1 MTQAINLA
9 NLANNVDASG
19 NLSPSALSGSVPVAK
34 GGTGGTT
41 QATAQSG
48 LDVPS
53 RSGANATGI
62 WGISITG
69 NAATATSATSA
80 SSTPLLASGN
90 WRVEVV
96 ADELVFKYNN
106 TIVAKIGTDGSV
118 VSAV

>member
-53 RSGANATGI
+53 RSGANATGT

-69 NAATATSATSA
+69 NAATATSA
-80 SSTPLLASGN
+80 SSTPLLASGS